1 MTEPASF
8 AKLRIWAKENGG
20 FIHPA
25 LRFVH
30 TADGSKVVTA
40 DNIPPHSPVLSCP
53 FSLAITPETAS
64 AALKTWLQRTAK
76 AEDSFIWEQST
87 QSWTERMFI
96 CSYIVTHWLAR
107 DSGLLESAPEL
118 RHFPYLE
125 TLPPL
130 QLLSTSLTFSNAE
143 MELLKGTNLYGA
155 TIDRRNELL
164 EQCQQCQSVFKRY
177 VPDLADSFTFERYQT
192 AAIYISS
199 RSFPSILLSPNPS
212 LAPTASSPS
221 HPVLLPLLD
230 SLNHERSTPVTWMV
244 DRMSIAGS
252 PVTQPASSVS
262 PGELAVSIVVGSEI
276 KAGSEV
282 LNNYGPKPNSELVL
296 GYGFALPINPDD
308 TIILQLGGSP
318 KKWEIAREGRPGTA
332 EALDGIFREA
342 FDRLLIAWKVDMKEE
357 LGPEW
362 DGNHDDVEFE
372 VDMLY
377 MRKDAA
383 LMLLEASRSR
393 LEGVLGAKKRLDA
406 LSAEPSPPSSVRA
419 EVLPMLG
426 YYVEGEVAISRDV
439 IEYLKARLDSAKAE
453 LHDLGVEDAEGSEED
468 V

>member
-1 MTEPASF
+1 
-8 AKLRIWAKENGG
+8 
-20 FIHPA
+20 
-25 LRFVH
+25 
-30 TADGSKVVTA
+30 
-40 DNIPPHSPVLSCP
+40 
-53 FSLAITPETAS
+53 
-64 AALKTWLQRTAK
+64 
-76 AEDSFIWEQST
+76 
-87 QSWTERMFI
+87 MFI
-96 CSYIVTHWLAR
+96 CSYIVAHWLAR
-107 DSGLLESAPEL
+107 DSGSLESAREL

-130 QLLSTSLTFSNAE
+130 QLLSTSLTFSDAE

-177 VPDLADSFTFERYQT
+177 VPDLADGFTLYVS
-192 AAIYISS
+192 APASS
-199 RSFPSILLSPNPS
+199 APTQPLIFVYCVHPNPS
-212 LAPTASSPS
+212 LAPTASTPS

-244 DRMSIAGS
+244 DRMGSAGS
-252 PVTQPASSVS
+252 PVTQPASSGP

-276 KAGSEV
+276 KAGGEV
-282 LNNYGPKPNSELVL
+282 LNNYGPKPNSELIL
-296 GYGFALPINPDD
+296 GYGFALSMNPDD

-318 KKWEIAREGRPGTA
+318 KKWEIARKGRPGTA

-342 FDRLLIAWKVDMKEE
+342 FDRLLIAWKADMKEE

-362 DGNHDDVEFE
+362 DGNHDDKEFE

-383 LMLLEASRSR
+383 QMLLEASRSR
-393 LEGVLGAKKRLDA
+393 LEGLLGAKERLDT

-419 EVLPMLG
+419 EVLRMLG
-426 YYVEGEVAISRDV
+426 YYVEGKSYHGLGYSHDGSLVPDLGEVAISQDV

-453 LHDLGVEDAEGSEED
+453 LHDLGVEDGEGSDED
-468 V
+468 G